1 MGMFGTSQT
10 LLGNGSDDAWTRAVN
25 VVLRENNPVGVAS
38 GYYDE
43 TLTIVSLSEVFLS
56 DLAYTA
62 DDFVRRTGASL
73 AKIMVNTPLFPFTRE
88 DFRRRQ
94 GAGCFYMLTADCM
107 PHL

>member
-1 MGMFGTSQT
+1 MIGYRFRPDGSMGMFGTSQT

-43 TLTIVSLSEVFLS
+43 ALTIVSLSEVFLS

-62 DDFVRRTGASL
+62 DDFVRLPG
-73 AKIMVNTPLFPFTRE
+73 
-88 DFRRRQ
+88 RR
-94 GAGCFYMLTADCM
+94 L
-107 PHL
+107 PKSW

>member
-1 MGMFGTSQT
+1 MIGYRFRPDGSMGMFGTSQT

-62 DDFVRRTGASL
+62 DDFVRRPALSESDV
-73 AKIMVNTPLFPFTRE
+73 AQRADRRPLL
-88 DFRRRQ
+88 Q
-94 GAGCFYMLTADCM
+94 
-107 PHL
+107 